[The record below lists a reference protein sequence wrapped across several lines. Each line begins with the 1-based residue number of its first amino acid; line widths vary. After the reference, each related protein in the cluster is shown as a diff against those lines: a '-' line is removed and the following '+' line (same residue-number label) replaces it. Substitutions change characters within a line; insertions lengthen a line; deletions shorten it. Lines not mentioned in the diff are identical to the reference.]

1 MSDGI
6 LCSCRYGLRVHKR
19 GKSQVLAA
27 TGNLREP
34 ITLQKKEGLARPE
47 IGAGG
52 SRWCLKA
59 AVSIVAGGAGRVSRV
74 KGTIWS
80 ECQTGT
86 GLAVMRLSPGSCMD
100 WPV

>member
-1 MSDGI
+1 MVFCVAAGRPEGPQMWEI
-6 LCSCRYGLRVHKR
+6 AGSCGDWQPARAYH
-19 GKSQVLAA
+19 SS
-27 TGNLREP
+27 
-34 ITLQKKEGLARPE
+34 KKEGLARPE